1 MTTTS
6 NFTFLKS
13 EFPILYNVGISA
25 EYYLHQDP
33 AAALWKIR
41 GFGEKISEIL
51 FKEHALQF
59 PTENNFANRLRLL
72 GFEGI
77 LPQAVKDLF
86 FYVRTR
92 GNKATHDMEGTFTEA
107 REGLLAAFKIS
118 KWFYETYSTE
128 NDDIFRLSFV
138 EPQNLDARHALHL
151 LETDYGD
158 LEEKYKKLLSERD
171 TNGLSIEKQQSIQQR
186 SEKAARKIEWSEAET
201 RKLIDQ
207 QLRRAG
213 WEVDTDLLN
222 YKKNKTLPQ
231 RGKAMA
237 ISEWPAGSLWA
248 DYALFIGTE
257 FYGIV
262 EAKKYAQDISTD
274 LGQSKA
280 YAKEVQA
287 LSETVFLGTWDG
299 NKVPFLFSTNGREYL
314 EQIKTK
320 SGVWFLDVRNKNNH
334 AKALHGWY
342 SPAGLEKLRIQD
354 IEESNKKLLET
365 PLDFLTQKNGLGLRE
380 YQLKAIQAVEQ
391 KIVSNPSERK
401 ALLAMATGTGKTRT
415 IIGLCYHLIQTN
427 RFNRILFLVDRT
439 LLGTQA
445 LDAFKDNKVYSL
457 NTFTE
462 VYKIS
467 SLKDAIPDTDTR
479 LHFATVQSM
488 VKRLYYNDSE
498 SDLPPVDQY
507 DCIIIDEA
515 HRGYLLD
522 REIDE
527 DDLHFKSQMD
537 YVSKY
542 RMVLDYFDAYVIG
555 LTATP
560 ALHTT
565 EIFGKPVYTY
575 SYREA
580 VIDGFLIDHDPPTLI
595 KTKLSEEG
603 IEWKAGERPKSFD
616 KENNTVIE
624 LDELE
629 DELQIDVSGFN
640 KKVIT
645 ESFNRTVIQQLVKE
659 LDPDGDEK
667 TLVFAATNSHA
678 DMVVSLFK
686 EEFLKLGVHFPDDAI
701 MKITGSL
708 YDPQT
713 EVTKF
718 KNEKYPTIV
727 VTVDLLTTGIDVPA
741 ICNIVFLR
749 RVKSRILFEQML
761 GRATRR
767 CDEIGKKVFRIY
779 DAVKIYDTLEKYSQ
793 MKPVVVNPTE
803 TFVKLVS
810 ELEHIDNETRAWRQ
824 IEQIIAK
831 LQRKKRQMSEYNL
844 NEFTYRL
851 GGVNI
856 DEFAQ
861 NLRKNPL
868 PESLEKIQQ
877 LSSLWNFLDEKISS
891 DLPLYFSEHQDEY
904 LRTETGYGNTERPE
918 DYLESFTQF
927 IKENQNKISALQIVC
942 TRPEQLDRR
951 SLKELLIALG
961 DQGFE
966 PRVVKAAWKQAKNED
981 LGADIISFI
990 RTLAIGS
997 VLESHEDR
1005 IKRAVD
1011 RVRRMQN
1018 WNRIQ
1023 QKWIDRF
1030 EKQLIKESVLQVED
1044 LNQSPFIEDGG
1055 FQQLNKIF
1063 DKQLEHVINT
1073 INQNMYQVTA

>member
-1 MTTTS
+1 MTNAS
-6 NFTFLKS
+6 NFDFLKT
-13 EFPILYNVGISA
+13 EFPILYNIGVSA
-25 EYYLHQDP
+25 EFNLHPDP
-33 AAALWKIR
+33 AASLWKLR
-41 GFGEKISEIL
+41 GFGEKMTEIL

-59 PTENNFANRLRLL
+59 PAENNFANRLRLL
-72 GFEGI
+72 NFEGI
-77 LPQAVKDLF
+77 LPQAVKDQF
-86 FYVRTR
+86 YYVRTR
-92 GNKATHDMEGTFTEA
+92 GNKATHDLEGTYSEA
-107 REGLLAAFKIS
+107 KDALIAAFKIS
-118 KWFYETYSTE
+118 KWFYETYSVE
-128 NDDIFRLSFV
+128 NADIFRLSFV
-138 EPQNLDARHALHL
+138 EPPNLDARHALHL
-151 LETDYGD
+151 LETDYTD
-158 LEEKYKKLLSERD
+158 LEAKYNQLLFDRD
-171 TNGLSIEKQQSIQQR
+171 TNGLTTEKQQVIQQR

-201 RKLIDQ
+201 RKLIDE
-207 QLRRAG
+207 QLRKAG
-213 WEVDTDLLN
+213 WEADTDVLN
-222 YKKNKTLPQ
+222 YKTNKTLPQ
-231 RGKAMA
+231 KGKFMA
-237 ISEWPAGSLWA
+237 IAEWPAGSLWA
-248 DYALFIGTE
+248 DYALFIGLE
-257 FYGIV
+257 LYGIV
-262 EAKKYAQDISTD
+262 EVKKYAQDISTD

-280 YAKEVQA
+280 YARQVQTLQNA
-287 LSETVFLGTWDG
+287 LLLGVWDG
-299 NKVPFLFSTNGREYL
+299 HKVPFLFSTNGREYL

-320 SGVWFLDVRNKNNH
+320 SGVWFLDVRDKNNH

-342 SPAGLEKLRIQD
+342 SPDGLVKLRIQN
-354 IEESNKKLLET
+354 IEESNKKLAET
-365 PLDFLTQKNGLGLRE
+365 PLDFLTKKSGLGLRE
-380 YQLKAIQAVEQ
+380 YQVKAIQAVEQ
-391 KIVSNPSERK
+391 KIINNPVDRK

-462 VYKIS
+462 IYKIS
-467 SLKDAIPDTDTR
+467 SLKEALPDADTR

-488 VKRLYYNDSE
+488 VKRLYYNE
-498 SDLPPVDQY
+498 NEKNLPCVDQY

-603 IEWKAGERPKSFD
+603 IEWKAGEKPKSFD
-616 KENNTVIE
+616 KETNTVIE

-645 ESFNRTVIQQLVKE
+645 ESFNRTVIQQLVKQ
-659 LDPDGDEK
+659 LDPDGEEK
-667 TLVFAATNSHA
+667 TLVFAATNAHA
-678 DMVVSLFK
+678 DMVVTLFK
-686 EEFLKLGVHFPDDAI
+686 EKFLNLGISFPDEAI

-708 YDPQT
+708 YDPQL

-779 DAVKIYDTLEKYSQ
+779 DAVKIYDTLETYSQ
-793 MKPVVVNPTE
+793 MKPVVVNPTQ
-803 TFVKLVS
+803 TFAKLATEIESIDS
-810 ELEHIDNETRAWRQ
+810 EGRAWQQ

-831 LQRKKRQMSEYNL
+831 LQRKKRQMSDQHLQNFEY
-844 NEFTYRL
+844 RV
-851 GGVNI
+851 GGLSV
-856 DEFAQ
+856 DEFIQ
-861 NLRKNPL
+861 SLQKNPL

-877 LSSLWNFLDEKISS
+877 LSGLWNFLDEKISS
-891 DLPLYFSEHQDEY
+891 GKPTYFSEHQDEY
-904 LRTETGYGNTERPE
+904 LRTETGYGNTKRPE
-918 DYLESFTQF
+918 DYLESFTKF
-927 IKENQNKISALQIVC
+927 IKENQNKITALQIVC

-951 SLKELLIALG
+951 SLKELLIALA
-961 DQGFE
+961 DEGFE
-966 PRVVKAAWKQAKNED
+966 PQIIQAAWKQAKNED

-990 RTLAIGS
+990 RTLAVGS
-997 VLESHEDR
+997 VLESHEER
-1005 IKRAVD
+1005 IKKAMN
-1011 RVRRMQN
+1011 RVRSMQD
-1018 WNRIQ
+1018 WNKIQ

-1030 EKQLIKESVLQVED
+1030 EKQLVKESVLQIED
-1044 LNQSPFIEDGG
+1044 LNQSPFIEEGG

-1063 DKQLEHVINT
+1063 DKQLEQVIKT
-1073 INQNMYQVTA
+1073 INHNLYQETA

>member
-6 NFTFLKS
+6 NFAFLES
-13 EFPILYNVGISA
+13 EFPILYNIGISA

-41 GFGEKISEIL
+41 GFGEKISEML
-51 FKEHALQF
+51 FREHALQF

-92 GNKATHDMEGTFTEA
+92 GNKATHDLEGTFAEA

-151 LETDYGD
+151 LETDYTD

-171 TNGLSIEKQQSIQQR
+171 TNGLSTEKQQVIQQR

-207 QLRRAG
+207 QLRKAG
-213 WEVDTDLLN
+213 WEVDTELLN
-222 YKKNKTLPQ
+222 HKKNQTLPQ
-231 RGKAMA
+231 KGKAMA
-237 ISEWPAGSLWA
+237 IAEWPAVSLWA

-257 FYGIV
+257 LYGIV

-274 LGQSKA
+274 LGQSKL
-280 YAKEVQA
+280 YAKEVQP
-287 LSETVFLGTWDG
+287 LSETVFLGAWG
-299 NKVPFLFSTNGREYL
+299 EYKVPFLFSTNGREYL

-342 SPAGLEKLRIQD
+342 SPDGLKKLRIQD

-380 YQLKAIQAVEQ
+380 YQLRAIQAVEQ
-391 KIVSNPSERK
+391 KIISNPIERK

-527 DDLHFKSQMD
+527 DDLHFKSQLD

-542 RMVLDYFDAYVIG
+542 RMVLD
-555 LTATP
+555 
-560 ALHTT
+560 
-565 EIFGKPVYTY
+565 
-575 SYREA
+575 
-580 VIDGFLIDHDPPTLI
+580 
-595 KTKLSEEG
+595 
-603 IEWKAGERPKSFD
+603 
-616 KENNTVIE
+616 
-624 LDELE
+624 
-629 DELQIDVSGFN
+629 
-640 KKVIT
+640 
-645 ESFNRTVIQQLVKE
+645 
-659 LDPDGDEK
+659 
-667 TLVFAATNSHA
+667 
-678 DMVVSLFK
+678 
-686 EEFLKLGVHFPDDAI
+686 
-701 MKITGSL
+701 
-708 YDPQT
+708 
-713 EVTKF
+713 
-718 KNEKYPTIV
+718 
-727 VTVDLLTTGIDVPA
+727 
-741 ICNIVFLR
+741 
-749 RVKSRILFEQML
+749 
-761 GRATRR
+761 
-767 CDEIGKKVFRIY
+767 
-779 DAVKIYDTLEKYSQ
+779 
-793 MKPVVVNPTE
+793 
-803 TFVKLVS
+803 
-810 ELEHIDNETRAWRQ
+810 
-824 IEQIIAK
+824 
-831 LQRKKRQMSEYNL
+831 
-844 NEFTYRL
+844 
-851 GGVNI
+851 
-856 DEFAQ
+856 
-861 NLRKNPL
+861 
-868 PESLEKIQQ
+868 
-877 LSSLWNFLDEKISS
+877 
-891 DLPLYFSEHQDEY
+891 
-904 LRTETGYGNTERPE
+904 
-918 DYLESFTQF
+918 
-927 IKENQNKISALQIVC
+927 
-942 TRPEQLDRR
+942 
-951 SLKELLIALG
+951 
-961 DQGFE
+961 
-966 PRVVKAAWKQAKNED
+966 
-981 LGADIISFI
+981 
-990 RTLAIGS
+990 
-997 VLESHEDR
+997 
-1005 IKRAVD
+1005 
-1011 RVRRMQN
+1011 
-1018 WNRIQ
+1018 
-1023 QKWIDRF
+1023 
-1030 EKQLIKESVLQVED
+1030 
-1044 LNQSPFIEDGG
+1044 
-1055 FQQLNKIF
+1055 
-1063 DKQLEHVINT
+1063 
-1073 INQNMYQVTA
+1073 